1 MNTANKIT
9 LSRLLLV
16 PVMVA
21 IYLLGDVWALWVST
35 VIYVIAASTDF
46 LDGYV
51 ARKQNC
57 VTTFGKFLDPIVDK
71 ILVVASFLL
80 VIEKG
85 GIIPAPYGSIGMLL
99 ILTREF
105 LVAGLRQ
112 CAAGSGKT
120 IAADMF
126 GKLKTLAQD
135 ITAPVLMM
143 MPVLASWWI
152 GFLYVGYAMFGIS
165 VLLTILSG
173 FNYIWV
179 NRNIL
184 VGEDMLGKKVHKEDK

>member
-35 VIYVIAASTDF
+35 VIYIIAASTDF

-143 MPVLASWWI
+143 MPVLISWWI

-165 VLLTILSG
+165 VVLTILSG

-184 VGEDMLGKKVHKEDK
+184 IGEDMLGKKVNKED

>member
-21 IYLLGDVWALWVST
+21 VYLLNLDWAFYVAT
-35 VIYVIAASTDF
+35 VIYIVAAATDF

-51 ARKQNC
+51 ARKQNT

-80 VIEKG
+80 VIERG

-126 GKLKTLAQD
+126 GKMKTLAQD

-143 MPVLASWWI
+143 MPIIASWWI
-152 GFLYVGYAMFGIS
+152 GFLYVGYAVYGIS
-165 VLLTILSG
+165 VVLTVLSG

-179 NRNIL
+179 NRAIL
-184 VGEDMLGKKVHKEDK
+184 IGEDMLGGKKKD